1 MSDKIIH
8 LTDDSFDTDVL
19 KADGLTLVDFW
30 AEWCGPCKMVGPI
43 IESLA
48 EKMDNVKFCKVDIDQ
63 NVEWASKLKVMSIP
77 TMVIYKDG
85 EVMASQIGALP
96 EEELRR
102 FIEANI

>member
-1 MSDKIIH
+1 MEKFNDLITSNIP
-8 LTDDSFDTDVL
+8 V
-19 KADGLTLVDFW
+19 LVDFY

>member
-1 MSDKIIH
+1 MIKSDKP
-8 LTDDSFDTDVL
+8 V
-19 KADGLTLVDFW
+19 LVDFW
-30 AEWCGPCKMVGPI
+30 APWCGPCKMVGPI
-43 IESLA
+43 IEALA
-48 EKMDNVKFCKVDIDQ
+48 EKMENVKFCKVDIDQ

-96 EEELRR
+96 EEDLRR